1 MENLWLCAVLRFS
14 CGGTSQP
21 GRALQPVVVVMV
33 LVVVVVVIS
42 SVRRECEVIIC
53 GCAAKP
59 WRCSRIVCD
68 PAIDSVPPSLTLSP
82 CYRVCAPL
90 R

>member
-14 CGGTSQP
+14 CGTSQP

-33 LVVVVVVIS
+33 VVVVVVVS
-42 SVRRECEVIIC
+42 SIRRECEVIIC

-68 PAIDSVPPSLTLSP
+68 PAIDSVPPSCDPVALLSALCP
-82 CYRVCAPL
+82 PL
-90 R
+90 